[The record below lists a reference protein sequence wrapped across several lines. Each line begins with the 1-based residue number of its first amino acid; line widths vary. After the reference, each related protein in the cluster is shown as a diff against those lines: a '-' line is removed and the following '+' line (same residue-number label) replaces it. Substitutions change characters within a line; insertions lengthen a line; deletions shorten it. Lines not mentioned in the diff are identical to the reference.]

1 MATAGGS
8 RRAPVPGP
16 RLGLPLA
23 AHLPAS
29 LGGEAAKD
37 SLGGEK
43 TSGNN
48 DWFQS
53 SRVPSFAQML
63 KKNLPVQSSAQ
74 TVTLPTGYSSE
85 SCSLSNMAS
94 KVTQVT
100 GNFPE
105 PLLSKGLQSIS
116 NPVLPPKKIPK
127 EFIMKYKRGE
137 INPVSALHQ
146 FAQMQRVQL
155 DLKET
160 VTTGKSEV
168 VSNRPS
174 TSVFLQ
180 VNGYFVMHMV
190 AMLGICPGHEKDS
203 VTMVPKETM
212 CSDLAPETGGFDRK
226 ERFQVG
232 AVCAD
237 LSEHLFLPLL
247 TLKKVSYRVVL
258 VGNYRSISSQ
268 NQKEAS
274 NLFMLWT
281 ISNVMG
287 PYFAFCAVVDGVQYK
302 TGLGQN
308 KKESRSNAAKLA
320 LDELL
325 QLDEPEPRVIEPAGP
340 PPIPAEPVATHE
352 AAYVSKVQYEGRQV
366 QYAKIS
372 QLVKETFSQL
382 ISAHSQYLKC
392 SSSLAAFVIE
402 RAGHHEVVAIG
413 TGEYNYSQ
421 CIKPNGRVLHDTH
434 AVVTARR
441 SLLRYFYRQL
451 LLFYSKNPAMM
462 EKSIFCTEPASNLL
476 TLKQNINIYL
486 YMNQLPKG
494 SAQIKS
500 QLRLNPHS
508 ISAFEAN
515 EELSLHVA
523 VEGKIYLTVY
533 CSADGINRVNS
544 MSSSDKLTRW
554 EVLGVQ
560 GALLSHFIQPVYIS
574 SILVGDGNC
583 SDTRGL
589 EIAINQR
596 VDDALTSKLPMFYLV
611 NRPHISLVP
620 TAYPLQINLD
630 HKSLSLN
637 WAQGDNSL
645 EIVDGLSGKITESCQ
660 HKSLTMV
667 IACFIPSDFSSPFK
681 SGLSMASRLCKA
693 AMLSRFNLLAKE
705 AKTDDLLEAR
715 TYHAAKCMSGPYQ
728 EAKALLKSYLQQHGY
743 GSWIVKSPCIEQFS
757 M

>member
-1 MATAGGS
+1 M
-8 RRAPVPGP
+8 
-16 RLGLPLA
+16 
-23 AHLPAS
+23 
-29 LGGEAAKD
+29 
-37 SLGGEK
+37 
-43 TSGNN
+43 SGNN
-48 DWFQS
+48 DWCQS
-53 SRVPSFAQML
+53 SRVLSFAQML
-63 KKNLPVQSSAQ
+63 KKNLPVQPSAQ
-74 TVTLPTGYSSE
+74 TVAVPTGSSSE
-85 SCSLSNMAS
+85 NYNLSNMAS

-105 PLLSKGLQSIS
+105 PMLSKGLISIS

-146 FAQMQRVQL
+146 FAQMQRVHL

-160 VTTGKSEV
+160 VTTG
-168 VSNRPS
+168 N
-174 TSVFLQ
+174 
-180 VNGYFVMHMV
+180 
-190 AMLGICPGHEKDS
+190 
-203 VTMVPKETM
+203 
-212 CSDLAPETGGFDRK
+212 
-226 ERFQVG
+226 
-232 AVCAD
+232 
-237 LSEHLFLPLL
+237 
-247 TLKKVSYRVVL
+247 VL
-258 VGNYRSISSQ
+258 
-268 NQKEAS
+268 
-274 NLFMLWT
+274 
-281 ISNVMG
+281 G
-287 PYFAFCAVVDGVQYK
+287 PYFAFCAVVDGIQYK

-325 QLDEPEPRVIEPAGP
+325 QLDEPEPGILEASGP
-340 PPIPAEPVATHE
+340 PPIPAEPVVSPE
-352 AAYVSKVQYEGRQV
+352 PAYISKVHYEGRQI

-372 QLVKETFSQL
+372 QIVKETFNRL
-382 ISAHSQYLKC
+382 ISDHSEYLKC
-392 SSSLAAFVIE
+392 SNSLTAFIIE
-402 RAGHHEVVAIG
+402 RAGQHEVVAIG

-441 SLLRYFYRQL
+441 SLL
-451 LLFYSKNPAMM
+451 SKNPAMM

-486 YMNQLPKG
+486 YMSQLPKG

-508 ISAFEAN
+508 VSAYEAN

-533 CSADGINRVNS
+533 CPADVINRVSS

-560 GALLSHFIQPVYIS
+560 GALLSHFIQPVYIN
-574 SILVGDGNC
+574 SILIGDENC

-589 EIAINQR
+589 EIAIKQR

-620 TAYPLQINLD
+620 SAYALQTNLEY
-630 HKSLSLN
+630 KSLSLN
-637 WAQGDNSL
+637 WAQGDISL
-645 EIVDGLSGKITESCQ
+645 EIVDGLSGKITES
-660 HKSLTMV
+660 
-667 IACFIPSDFSSPFK
+667 SPFK
-681 SGLSMASRLCKA
+681 SGVSMASRLCKA

-705 AKTDDLLEAR
+705 AKKEDLLEAS
-715 TYHAAKCMSGPYQ
+715 TYHAAKCMSGFYQ
-728 EAKALLKSYLQQHGY
+728 EAKTLLKSYLQQHGY

>member
-1 MATAGGS
+1 
-8 RRAPVPGP
+8 
-16 RLGLPLA
+16 
-23 AHLPAS
+23 
-29 LGGEAAKD
+29 
-37 SLGGEK
+37 
-43 TSGNN
+43 
-48 DWFQS
+48 
-53 SRVPSFAQML
+53 ML
-63 KKNLPVQSSAQ
+63 KKNLPVQPA
-74 TVTLPTGYSSE
+74 TKMITTPTGCSSE
-85 SCSLSNMAS
+85 SYSLSKMAS

-105 PLLSKGLQSIS
+105 PLLSKNLSSIS

-160 VTTGKSEV
+160 VTTG
-168 VSNRPS
+168 
-174 TSVFLQ
+174 
-180 VNGYFVMHMV
+180 
-190 AMLGICPGHEKDS
+190 
-203 VTMVPKETM
+203 
-212 CSDLAPETGGFDRK
+212 
-226 ERFQVG
+226 
-232 AVCAD
+232 
-237 LSEHLFLPLL
+237 
-247 TLKKVSYRVVL
+247 
-258 VGNYRSISSQ
+258 
-268 NQKEAS
+268 
-274 NLFMLWT
+274 
-281 ISNVMG
+281 NVMG
-287 PYFAFCAVVDGVQYK
+287 PYFAFCAVVDGIQYK

-325 QLDEPEPRVIEPAGP
+325 QLDEPEPRILETSGP
-340 PPIPAEPVATHE
+340 PPFPAEPVVLPE
-352 AAYVSKVQYEGRQV
+352 PAYVSKVH
-366 QYAKIS
+366 YAG
-372 QLVKETFSQL
+372 Q
-382 ISAHSQYLKC
+382 
-392 SSSLAAFVIE
+392 
-402 RAGHHEVVAIG
+402 HEVVAIG

-421 CIKPNGRVLHDTH
+421 DIKPNGRVLHDTH

-441 SLLRYFYRQL
+441 SLL
-451 LLFYSKNPAMM
+451 SKNPAMM
-462 EKSIFCTEPASNLL
+462 EKSIFCTEPTSNLL
-476 TLKQNINIYL
+476 TLKQNINICL

-515 EELSLHVA
+515 EELCLHVA

-533 CSADGINRVNS
+533 CPKDGVNRISS

-589 EIAINQR
+589 EIAIKQR

-620 TAYPLQINLD
+620 SAYPLQMNLEY
-630 HKSLSLN
+630 KFLSLN
-637 WAQGDNSL
+637 WAQGDVSL
-645 EIVDGLSGKITESCQ
+645 EIVDGLSGKIT
-660 HKSLTMV
+660 K
-667 IACFIPSDFSSPFK
+667 SSPFK
-681 SGLSMASRLCKA
+681 SGMSMASRLCKA

-705 AKTDDLLEAR
+705 AKKELLEAG
-715 TYHAAKCMSGPYQ
+715 TYHAAKCMSASYQ
-728 EAKALLKSYLQQHGY
+728 EAKCKLKSYLQQHGY
-743 GSWIVKSPCIEQFS
+743 GSWIVKSPCIEQFN

>member
-1 MATAGGS
+1 M
-8 RRAPVPGP
+8 
-16 RLGLPLA
+16 
-23 AHLPAS
+23 
-29 LGGEAAKD
+29 
-37 SLGGEK
+37 
-43 TSGNN
+43 SGNN

-63 KKNLPVQSSAQ
+63 KKNLPVQPSAQ
-74 TVTLPTGYSSE
+74 TVATPTGYSSE
-85 SCSLSNMAS
+85 SYSLSNMAS

-105 PLLSKGLQSIS
+105 PLLSKGLSSTS

-146 FAQMQRVQL
+146 FAQMQRVHL

-160 VTTGKSEV
+160 VTTG
-168 VSNRPS
+168 N
-174 TSVFLQ
+174 
-180 VNGYFVMHMV
+180 
-190 AMLGICPGHEKDS
+190 I
-203 VTMVPKETM
+203 
-212 CSDLAPETGGFDRK
+212 
-226 ERFQVG
+226 
-232 AVCAD
+232 
-237 LSEHLFLPLL
+237 
-247 TLKKVSYRVVL
+247 
-258 VGNYRSISSQ
+258 
-268 NQKEAS
+268 
-274 NLFMLWT
+274 
-281 ISNVMG
+281 MG
-287 PYFAFCAVVDGVQYK
+287 PYFAFCAVVDGIQYK

-325 QLDEPEPRVIEPAGP
+325 QLDETEPRILETSGP
-340 PPIPAEPVATHE
+340 PPIPAEPVVSPE
-352 AAYVSKVQYEGRQV
+352 PVYVSKIHYEGRHIQRG
-366 QYAKIS
+366 KIS
-372 QLVKETFSQL
+372 QIVKETFNQL
-382 ISAHSQYLKC
+382 ISNHSEYLKC
-392 SSSLAAFVIE
+392 SNSLAAFIIE
-402 RAGHHEVVAIG
+402 RAGQHEVVAVG

-462 EKSIFCTEPASNLL
+462 EKSVFCTEAASNLL
-476 TLKQNINIYL
+476 TLKQNVNIYL

-523 VEGKIYLTVY
+523 VEGKIYLTIY
-533 CSADGINRVNS
+533 CPADVVNRVSS

-574 SILVGDGNC
+574 SILVGNGNC

-589 EIAINQR
+589 EIAIKQR

-611 NRPHISLVP
+611 NRPHVSLVP
-620 TAYPLQINLD
+620 SAYPLQTNLEY
-630 HKSLSLN
+630 KSLSLN
-637 WAQGDNSL
+637 WAQGDISL
-645 EIVDGLSGKITESCQ
+645 EIVDGLSGKITES
-660 HKSLTMV
+660 
-667 IACFIPSDFSSPFK
+667 SPFK
-681 SGLSMASRLCKA
+681 SGVSMASRLCKA

-705 AKTDDLLEAR
+705 AKKEDLLEAS
-715 TYHAAKCMSGPYQ
+715 TYHAAKCMSGSYQ
-728 EAKALLKSYLQQHGY
+728 EAKTLLKSYLQQHGY
-743 GSWIVKSPCIEQFS
+743 GSWIVKSPCIEQFTS
-757 M
+757 RSWMQNRARLEDLLPPPPPFSDSSYSEQRKD

>member
-1 MATAGGS
+1 MAAAGGS
-8 RRAPVPGP
+8 RRAPAPGL

-23 AHLPAS
+23 TPLSAVVS
-29 LGGEAAKD
+29 SREDDDEDNLGD
-37 SLGGEK
+37 EK
-43 TSGNN
+43 MSGDG
-48 DWFQS
+48 DWFQRP
-53 SRVPSFAQML
+53 RVPSFAQML
-63 KKNLPVQSSAQ
+63 KKNLPVQPAA
-74 TVTLPTGYSSE
+74 PTAPPPAGCPSE
-85 SCSLSNMAS
+85 SSSLSSMAS

-105 PLLSKGLQSIS
+105 PLLSKGLSS
-116 NPVLPPKKIPK
+116 VSSPVLPPKKIPK
-127 EFIMKYKRGE
+127 EFIVKYKRGE

-160 VTTGKSEV
+160 VTTG
-168 VSNRPS
+168 
-174 TSVFLQ
+174 
-180 VNGYFVMHMV
+180 
-190 AMLGICPGHEKDS
+190 
-203 VTMVPKETM
+203 
-212 CSDLAPETGGFDRK
+212 
-226 ERFQVG
+226 
-232 AVCAD
+232 
-237 LSEHLFLPLL
+237 
-247 TLKKVSYRVVL
+247 
-258 VGNYRSISSQ
+258 
-268 NQKEAS
+268 
-274 NLFMLWT
+274 
-281 ISNVMG
+281 NVMG
-287 PYFAFCAVVDGVQYK
+287 PYFAFCAVVDGIQYK

-325 QLDEPEPRVIEPAGP
+325 QLDEPEPRVVEPSGP
-340 PPIPAEPVATHE
+340 PPIPVEPVVAPE
-352 AAYVSKVQYEGRQV
+352 PAYVSKVHYEGRHV

-372 QLVKETFSQL
+372 QIVKETFNQL
-382 ISAHSQYLKC
+382 ISSQSQYLKC
-392 SSSLAAFVIE
+392 CSSLAAFVIE

-421 CIKPNGRVLHDTH
+421 SLKPNGRVLHDTH
-434 AVVTARR
+434 AIVTARR

-462 EKSIFCTEPASNLL
+462 EKSIFCTEPASSLL

-523 VEGKIYLTVY
+523 VEGKIFLTVY
-533 CSADGINRVNS
+533 CSADVVNRVNS

-620 TAYPLQINLD
+620 SAYPLQMNLD
-630 HKSLSLN
+630 YKSLSMN
-637 WAQGDNSL
+637 WAQGDISL
-645 EIVDGLSGKITESCQ
+645 EIVDGLSGKITES
-660 HKSLTMV
+660 
-667 IACFIPSDFSSPFK
+667 SPFK
-681 SGLSMASRLCKA
+681 SGVSMASRLCKA

-705 AKTDDLLEAR
+705 AKKDGLLEAS
-715 TYHAAKCMSGPYQ
+715 TYHEAKCMSASYQ
-728 EAKALLKSYLQQHGY
+728 EAKILLKSYLQQHGY
-743 GSWIVKSPCIEQFS
+743 GSWIVKSSCIEKFS

>member
-1 MATAGGS
+1 M
-8 RRAPVPGP
+8 
-16 RLGLPLA
+16 
-23 AHLPAS
+23 
-29 LGGEAAKD
+29 
-37 SLGGEK
+37 
-43 TSGNN
+43 SGNN

-63 KKNLPVQSSAQ
+63 KKNLPVQPSAQ
-74 TVTLPTGYSSE
+74 TVTTPTGYSSE
-85 SCSLSNMAS
+85 SHSLSNMAS

-100 GNFPE
+100 GNYPE
-105 PLLSKGLQSIS
+105 PLLSKGLSSIS

-146 FAQMQRVQL
+146 FAQMQRVHL

-160 VTTGKSEV
+160 VTTG
-168 VSNRPS
+168 
-174 TSVFLQ
+174 
-180 VNGYFVMHMV
+180 
-190 AMLGICPGHEKDS
+190 
-203 VTMVPKETM
+203 
-212 CSDLAPETGGFDRK
+212 
-226 ERFQVG
+226 
-232 AVCAD
+232 
-237 LSEHLFLPLL
+237 
-247 TLKKVSYRVVL
+247 
-258 VGNYRSISSQ
+258 
-268 NQKEAS
+268 
-274 NLFMLWT
+274 
-281 ISNVMG
+281 NVMG
-287 PYFAFCAVVDGVQYK
+287 PYFAFCAVVDGIQYK

-325 QLDEPEPRVIEPAGP
+325 QLDEPEPRILETSGP
-340 PPIPAEPVATHE
+340 PPIPAEPVVSPE
-352 AAYVSKVQYEGRQV
+352 PAYVSKVHYEGRHI

-372 QLVKETFSQL
+372 QIVKETFNKL
-382 ISAHSQYLKC
+382 ISNHSEYLKC
-392 SSSLAAFVIE
+392 SNSLAAFIIE
-402 RAGHHEVVAIG
+402 RAGQHEVVAIG

-533 CSADGINRVNS
+533 CPADVNRVSS

-589 EIAINQR
+589 EIAVKQR

-611 NRPHISLVP
+611 NRPHVSLVP
-620 TAYPLQINLD
+620 SAYPLQTNLEY
-630 HKSLSLN
+630 KSLSLN
-637 WAQGDNSL
+637 WAQGDISL
-645 EIVDGLSGKITESCQ
+645 EIVDGLSGKITES
-660 HKSLTMV
+660 
-667 IACFIPSDFSSPFK
+667 SPFK
-681 SGLSMASRLCKA
+681 SGVSMASRLCKA

-705 AKTDDLLEAR
+705 AKKEDLLEAS
-715 TYHAAKCMSGPYQ
+715 TYHAAKCMSGSYQ
-728 EAKALLKSYLQQHGY
+728 EAKTLLKSYLQQHGY
-743 GSWIVKSPCIEQFS
+743 GSWIVKSPCIEQFIS
-757 M
+757 VADELNITGSQTLFLLAWIFMISNESQRIQEHKLRLLPTSHQSQTLHHALGFVLCRMRCLQQKKDSFKTACKYLIVYP

>member
-1 MATAGGS
+1 
-8 RRAPVPGP
+8 
-16 RLGLPLA
+16 
-23 AHLPAS
+23 
-29 LGGEAAKD
+29 
-37 SLGGEK
+37 
-43 TSGNN
+43 
-48 DWFQS
+48 
-53 SRVPSFAQML
+53 ML

-105 PLLSKGLQSIS
+105 PLLSKGLSSIS

-160 VTTGKSEV
+160 VTTG
-168 VSNRPS
+168 
-174 TSVFLQ
+174 
-180 VNGYFVMHMV
+180 
-190 AMLGICPGHEKDS
+190 
-203 VTMVPKETM
+203 
-212 CSDLAPETGGFDRK
+212 
-226 ERFQVG
+226 
-232 AVCAD
+232 
-237 LSEHLFLPLL
+237 
-247 TLKKVSYRVVL
+247 
-258 VGNYRSISSQ
+258 
-268 NQKEAS
+268 
-274 NLFMLWT
+274 
-281 ISNVMG
+281 NVMG
-287 PYFAFCAVVDGVQYK
+287 PYFAFCAVVDGIQYK

-325 QLDEPEPRVIEPAGP
+325 QLDEPELRVLEPAGP
-340 PPIPAEPVATHE
+340 PPIPAEPVVTPE
-352 AAYVSKVQYEGRQV
+352 AAYVSKVQYEGRQI

-372 QLVKETFSQL
+372 QLVKETFGQL
-382 ISAHSQYLKC
+382 ISSNSQYLKC
-392 SSSLAAFVIE
+392 SSSLAAFIIE
-402 RAGHHEVVAIG
+402 QAGHHEVVAIG

-441 SLLRYFYRQL
+441 SLL
-451 LLFYSKNPAMM
+451 SKNPAMM
-462 EKSIFCTEPASNLL
+462 EKSIFCTELASNLL
-476 TLKQNINIYL
+476 TLKQNINLYL

-508 ISAFEAN
+508 TSAFEAN

-533 CSADGINRVNS
+533 CSADGVNRVNS

-574 SILVGDGNC
+574 NILVGDGNC
-583 SDTRGL
+583 NDTRGL

-645 EIVDGLSGKITESCQ
+645 EIVDGLSGKITES
-660 HKSLTMV
+660 
-667 IACFIPSDFSSPFK
+667 SPFK

-693 AMLSRFNLLAKE
+693 AMLSRFNLLVKE
-705 AKTDDLLEAR
+705 AKIDDLLEAR

-728 EAKALLKSYLQQHGY
+728 EAKVLLKAYLQQHGY
-743 GSWIVKSPCIEQFS
+743 GSWIVKSPCIEKFS

>member
-1 MATAGGS
+1 MQGRE
-8 RRAPVPGP
+8 RRRG
-16 RLGLPLA
+16 
-23 AHLPAS
+23 
-29 LGGEAAKD
+29 D
-37 SLGGEK
+37 GEK
-43 TSGNN
+43 MPANN

-63 KKNLPVQSSAQ
+63 KKNLPVQPSAQ
-74 TVTLPTGYSSE
+74 TVTAPSAHSSE
-85 SCSLSNMAS
+85 SYTMSNMAS

-105 PLLSKGLQSIS
+105 PLFFKGLSFIS

-160 VTTGKSEV
+160 VTTG
-168 VSNRPS
+168 
-174 TSVFLQ
+174 
-180 VNGYFVMHMV
+180 
-190 AMLGICPGHEKDS
+190 
-203 VTMVPKETM
+203 
-212 CSDLAPETGGFDRK
+212 
-226 ERFQVG
+226 
-232 AVCAD
+232 
-237 LSEHLFLPLL
+237 
-247 TLKKVSYRVVL
+247 
-258 VGNYRSISSQ
+258 
-268 NQKEAS
+268 
-274 NLFMLWT
+274 
-281 ISNVMG
+281 NVMG

-325 QLDEPEPRVIEPAGP
+325 QLDEPEPRNLETSGP
-340 PPIPAEPVATHE
+340 PPIPAEPIASSE
-352 AAYVSKVQYEGRQV
+352 PAYVSKVHYEGRHT

-372 QLVKETFSQL
+372 QIVKETFNQL
-382 ISAHSQYLKC
+382 IYNHSEYLKC
-392 SSSLAAFVIE
+392 SNSLAAFIIE
-402 RAGHHEVVAIG
+402 RAGRYEVVAIG

-421 CIKPNGRVLHDTH
+421 GIKPDGRVLHDAH

-462 EKSIFCTEPASNLL
+462 DKSIFCTEPASNLL
-476 TLKQNINIYL
+476 TLKQNVHIYF

-533 CSADGINRVNS
+533 CPEDVVNRVSS
-544 MSSSDKLTRW
+544 MSSSDKLTKW

-574 SILVGDGNC
+574 SILVGDANC

-589 EIAINQR
+589 EIAIKQR
-596 VDDALTSKLPMFYLV
+596 VDDALTSKLPIFYLV
-611 NRPHISLVP
+611 NRPQIVLVP
-620 TAYPLQINLD
+620 SAYLLQTNVEYR
-630 HKSLSLN
+630 SLSLN

-645 EIVDGLSGKITESCQ
+645 EIVDGLSGKITES
-660 HKSLTMV
+660 
-667 IACFIPSDFSSPFK
+667 SPFK
-681 SGLSMASRLCKA
+681 SGVSMASRLCKA
-693 AMLSRFNLLAKE
+693 AMLSRFNLLASE
-705 AKTDDLLEAR
+705 AKKDDVLEAS
-715 TYHAAKCMSGPYQ
+715 TYHAAKCMSGSYQ
-728 EAKALLKSYLQQHGY
+728 EAKTLLKSYLKQHGY

>member
-1 MATAGGS
+1 MSA
-8 RRAPVPGP
+8 
-16 RLGLPLA
+16 
-23 AHLPAS
+23 
-29 LGGEAAKD
+29 
-37 SLGGEK
+37 
-43 TSGNN
+43 NN

-63 KKNLPVQSSAQ
+63 KKNLPVQPSAQ
-74 TVTLPTGYSSE
+74 TVAAPTAHSSE
-85 SCSLSNMAS
+85 SYSLSHMAS

-105 PLLSKGLQSIS
+105 PLLSKGLSSIS
-116 NPVLPPKKIPK
+116 NPILPPKKIPK

-160 VTTGKSEV
+160 VTTG
-168 VSNRPS
+168 
-174 TSVFLQ
+174 
-180 VNGYFVMHMV
+180 
-190 AMLGICPGHEKDS
+190 
-203 VTMVPKETM
+203 
-212 CSDLAPETGGFDRK
+212 
-226 ERFQVG
+226 
-232 AVCAD
+232 
-237 LSEHLFLPLL
+237 
-247 TLKKVSYRVVL
+247 
-258 VGNYRSISSQ
+258 
-268 NQKEAS
+268 
-274 NLFMLWT
+274 
-281 ISNVMG
+281 
-287 PYFAFCAVVDGVQYK
+287 
-302 TGLGQN
+302 
-308 KKESRSNAAKLA
+308 
-320 LDELL
+320 
-325 QLDEPEPRVIEPAGP
+325 P
-340 PPIPAEPVATHE
+340 PPIPADPIASPEP
-352 AAYVSKVQYEGRQV
+352 AYVSKVHYEGRHM

-372 QLVKETFSQL
+372 QIVKETFNQL
-382 ISAHSQYLKC
+382 ISRHLEYLKC
-392 SSSLAAFVIE
+392 SNSLSAFIIE
-402 RAGHHEVVAIG
+402 RAGRHEVVAIG

-533 CSADGINRVNS
+533 CPADVVNRVSS
-544 MSSSDKLTRW
+544 MSSSDKLTKW

-574 SILVGDGNC
+574 NILVGDGNC

-589 EIAINQR
+589 EIAIKQR

-611 NRPHISLVP
+611 NRPQISLVP
-620 TAYPLQINLD
+620 SAYLLQTDLEYR
-630 HKSLSLN
+630 SLSLN
-637 WAQGDNSL
+637 WAQGDISL
-645 EIVDGLSGKITESCQ
+645 EIVDGISGKITES
-660 HKSLTMV
+660 
-667 IACFIPSDFSSPFK
+667 SPFK
-681 SGLSMASRLCKA
+681 SGVSMASRLCKA
-693 AMLSRFNLLAKE
+693 AMLSRFNLLASE
-705 AKTDDLLEAR
+705 AKKDDVLEAS
-715 TYHAAKCMSGPYQ
+715 TYHAAKCMSGSYQ
-728 EAKALLKSYLQQHGY
+728 EAKTLLKSYLQQHGY
-743 GSWIVKSPCIEQFS
+743 GSWIVKSPCIGQFS

>member
-1 MATAGGS
+1 MAS
-8 RRAPVPGP
+8 
-16 RLGLPLA
+16 
-23 AHLPAS
+23 
-29 LGGEAAKD
+29 
-37 SLGGEK
+37 
-43 TSGNN
+43 NN
-48 DWFQS
+48 HWFQS
-53 SRVPSFAQML
+53 SQVPSFAQML
-63 KKNLPVQSSAQ
+63 KKNLPVQPA
-74 TVTLPTGYSSE
+74 TKMITTPTGCSSE
-85 SCSLSNMAS
+85 SYSLSKMAS

-105 PLLSKGLQSIS
+105 PLLSKNLSSIS

-160 VTTGKSEV
+160 VTTG
-168 VSNRPS
+168 
-174 TSVFLQ
+174 
-180 VNGYFVMHMV
+180 
-190 AMLGICPGHEKDS
+190 
-203 VTMVPKETM
+203 
-212 CSDLAPETGGFDRK
+212 
-226 ERFQVG
+226 
-232 AVCAD
+232 
-237 LSEHLFLPLL
+237 
-247 TLKKVSYRVVL
+247 
-258 VGNYRSISSQ
+258 
-268 NQKEAS
+268 
-274 NLFMLWT
+274 
-281 ISNVMG
+281 NVMG
-287 PYFAFCAVVDGVQYK
+287 PYFAFCAVVDGIQYK

-325 QLDEPEPRVIEPAGP
+325 QLDEPEPRILETSGP
-340 PPIPAEPVATHE
+340 PPFPAEPVVLPE
-352 AAYVSKVQYEGRQV
+352 PAYVSKVH
-366 QYAKIS
+366 YAG
-372 QLVKETFSQL
+372 Q
-382 ISAHSQYLKC
+382 
-392 SSSLAAFVIE
+392 
-402 RAGHHEVVAIG
+402 HEVVAIG

-421 CIKPNGRVLHDTH
+421 DIKPNGRVLHDTH

-441 SLLRYFYRQL
+441 SLL
-451 LLFYSKNPAMM
+451 SKNPAMM
-462 EKSIFCTEPASNLL
+462 EKSIFCTEPTSNLL
-476 TLKQNINIYL
+476 TLKQNINICL

-515 EELSLHVA
+515 EELCLHVA

-533 CSADGINRVNS
+533 CPKDGVNRISS

-589 EIAINQR
+589 EIAIKQR

-620 TAYPLQINLD
+620 SAYPLQMNLEY
-630 HKSLSLN
+630 KFLSLN
-637 WAQGDNSL
+637 WAQGDVSL
-645 EIVDGLSGKITESCQ
+645 EIVDGLSGKIT
-660 HKSLTMV
+660 K
-667 IACFIPSDFSSPFK
+667 SSPFK
-681 SGLSMASRLCKA
+681 SGMSMASRLCKA

-705 AKTDDLLEAR
+705 AKKELLEAG
-715 TYHAAKCMSGPYQ
+715 TYHAAKCMSASYQ
-728 EAKALLKSYLQQHGY
+728 EAKCKLKSYLQQHGY
-743 GSWIVKSPCIEQFS
+743 GSWIVKSPCIEQFN

>member
-1 MATAGGS
+1 MSA
-8 RRAPVPGP
+8 
-16 RLGLPLA
+16 
-23 AHLPAS
+23 
-29 LGGEAAKD
+29 
-37 SLGGEK
+37 
-43 TSGNN
+43 NN
-48 DWFQS
+48 DWFQT

-63 KKNLPVQSSAQ
+63 KKNLPVQPSAQ
-74 TVTLPTGYSSE
+74 TVAAPTAHSSE
-85 SCSLSNMAS
+85 SYSLSNMAS

-105 PLLSKGLQSIS
+105 PLLSKGLSSIS
-116 NPVLPPKKIPK
+116 NPILPPKKIPK

-160 VTTGKSEV
+160 VTTG
-168 VSNRPS
+168 
-174 TSVFLQ
+174 
-180 VNGYFVMHMV
+180 
-190 AMLGICPGHEKDS
+190 
-203 VTMVPKETM
+203 
-212 CSDLAPETGGFDRK
+212 
-226 ERFQVG
+226 
-232 AVCAD
+232 
-237 LSEHLFLPLL
+237 
-247 TLKKVSYRVVL
+247 
-258 VGNYRSISSQ
+258 
-268 NQKEAS
+268 
-274 NLFMLWT
+274 
-281 ISNVMG
+281 NVMG
-287 PYFAFCAVVDGVQYK
+287 PYFAFCAVVDGIQYK

-325 QLDEPEPRVIEPAGP
+325 QLDEPEPRNLETSGP
-340 PPIPAEPVATHE
+340 PPIPADPIASPEPV
-352 AAYVSKVQYEGRQV
+352 YVSKVHYEGRHM

-372 QLVKETFSQL
+372 QIVKETFNQL
-382 ISAHSQYLKC
+382 ISRHLEYLKC
-392 SSSLAAFVIE
+392 SNSLAAFIIE
-402 RAGHHEVVAIG
+402 RAGRHEVVAIG

-441 SLLRYFYRQL
+441 SLL
-451 LLFYSKNPAMM
+451 SKNPAMM

-533 CSADGINRVNS
+533 CPADVVNRVSS
-544 MSSSDKLTRW
+544 MSSSDKLTKW

-574 SILVGDGNC
+574 NILVGDGNC

-589 EIAINQR
+589 EIAIKQR

-611 NRPHISLVP
+611 NRPQISLVP
-620 TAYPLQINLD
+620 SAYLLQTDLEYR
-630 HKSLSLN
+630 SLSLN
-637 WAQGDNSL
+637 WAQGDISL
-645 EIVDGLSGKITESCQ
+645 EIVDGLSGKITES
-660 HKSLTMV
+660 
-667 IACFIPSDFSSPFK
+667 SPFK
-681 SGLSMASRLCKA
+681 SGVSMASRLCKA
-693 AMLSRFNLLAKE
+693 AMLSRFNLLASE
-705 AKTDDLLEAR
+705 AKKDDVLEAS
-715 TYHAAKCMSGPYQ
+715 TYHAAKCMSGSYQ
-728 EAKALLKSYLQQHGY
+728 EAKTLLKSYLQQHGY

>member
-1 MATAGGS
+1 M
-8 RRAPVPGP
+8 
-16 RLGLPLA
+16 
-23 AHLPAS
+23 
-29 LGGEAAKD
+29 
-37 SLGGEK
+37 
-43 TSGNN
+43 SGNN

-63 KKNLPVQSSAQ
+63 KKNLPVQPSAQ
-74 TVTLPTGYSSE
+74 TVTTPTGYSSE
-85 SCSLSNMAS
+85 SHSLSNMAS

-100 GNFPE
+100 GNYPE
-105 PLLSKGLQSIS
+105 PLLSKGLSSIS

-146 FAQMQRVQL
+146 FAQMQRVHL

-160 VTTGKSEV
+160 VTTG
-168 VSNRPS
+168 
-174 TSVFLQ
+174 
-180 VNGYFVMHMV
+180 
-190 AMLGICPGHEKDS
+190 
-203 VTMVPKETM
+203 
-212 CSDLAPETGGFDRK
+212 
-226 ERFQVG
+226 
-232 AVCAD
+232 
-237 LSEHLFLPLL
+237 
-247 TLKKVSYRVVL
+247 
-258 VGNYRSISSQ
+258 
-268 NQKEAS
+268 
-274 NLFMLWT
+274 
-281 ISNVMG
+281 NVMG
-287 PYFAFCAVVDGVQYK
+287 PYFAFCAVVDGIQYK

-325 QLDEPEPRVIEPAGP
+325 QLDEPEPRILETSGP
-340 PPIPAEPVATHE
+340 PPIPAEPVVSPE
-352 AAYVSKVQYEGRQV
+352 PAYVSKVHYEGRHI

-372 QLVKETFSQL
+372 QIVKETFNKL
-382 ISAHSQYLKC
+382 ISNHSEYLKC
-392 SSSLAAFVIE
+392 SNSLAAFIIE
-402 RAGHHEVVAIG
+402 RAGQHEVVAIG

-533 CSADGINRVNS
+533 CPADVNRVSS

-589 EIAINQR
+589 EIAVKQR

-611 NRPHISLVP
+611 NRPHVSLVP
-620 TAYPLQINLD
+620 SAYPLQTNLEY
-630 HKSLSLN
+630 KSLSLN
-637 WAQGDNSL
+637 WAQGDISL
-645 EIVDGLSGKITESCQ
+645 EIVDGLSGKITES
-660 HKSLTMV
+660 
-667 IACFIPSDFSSPFK
+667 SPFK
-681 SGLSMASRLCKA
+681 SGVSMASRLCKA

-705 AKTDDLLEAR
+705 AKKEDLLEAS
-715 TYHAAKCMSGPYQ
+715 TYHAAKCMSGSYQ
-728 EAKALLKSYLQQHGY
+728 EAKTLLKSYLQQHGY
-743 GSWIVKSPCIEQFS
+743 GSWIVKSPCIEQFKTIVVVCYMMVEVNIYQS
-757 M
+757 WKSQRIQEHKLRLLPTSHQSQTLHHALGFVLCRMRCLQQKKDSFKTASFRSWMQNRTRLEDLLPTPPPFSDSSYSEQRRD

>member
-29 LGGEAAKD
+29 LGGEGAKD

-63 KKNLPVQSSAQ
+63 KKNLPVQSPAQ

-94 KVTQVT
+94 KVIQVT

-105 PLLSKGLQSIS
+105 PLLSKGLSSIS

-160 VTTGKSEV
+160 VTTG
-168 VSNRPS
+168 
-174 TSVFLQ
+174 
-180 VNGYFVMHMV
+180 
-190 AMLGICPGHEKDS
+190 
-203 VTMVPKETM
+203 
-212 CSDLAPETGGFDRK
+212 
-226 ERFQVG
+226 
-232 AVCAD
+232 
-237 LSEHLFLPLL
+237 
-247 TLKKVSYRVVL
+247 
-258 VGNYRSISSQ
+258 
-268 NQKEAS
+268 
-274 NLFMLWT
+274 
-281 ISNVMG
+281 NVMG
-287 PYFAFCAVVDGVQYK
+287 PYFAFCAVVDGIQYK

-325 QLDEPEPRVIEPAGP
+325 QLDEPEPRVLEPAGP
-340 PPIPAEPVATHE
+340 PPIPAEPVVTPE

-372 QLVKETFSQL
+372 QLVKETFGQL
-382 ISAHSQYLKC
+382 ISNHSQYLKC
-392 SSSLAAFVIE
+392 SSSLAAFIIE

-476 TLKQNINIYL
+476 TLKQNINLYL

-533 CSADGINRVNS
+533 CSADGVNRVNS

-583 SDTRGL
+583 NDTRGL

-645 EIVDGLSGKITESCQ
+645 EIVDGLSGKITES
-660 HKSLTMV
+660 
-667 IACFIPSDFSSPFK
+667 SPFK

-705 AKTDDLLEAR
+705 AKADDLLEAR

-728 EAKALLKSYLQQHGY
+728 EAKALLKAYLQQHGY

>member
-1 MATAGGS
+1 MS
-8 RRAPVPGP
+8 
-16 RLGLPLA
+16 
-23 AHLPAS
+23 
-29 LGGEAAKD
+29 AK
-37 SLGGEK
+37 S
-43 TSGNN
+43 

-53 SRVPSFAQML
+53 SRAPSFAQML
-63 KKNLPVQSSAQ
+63 KKNLPVQPSTQKVTTSA
-74 TVTLPTGYSSE
+74 GHAAE
-85 SCSLSNMAS
+85 SYSLSNMAS
-94 KVTQVT
+94 KVTPVT

-105 PLLSKGLQSIS
+105 PLLSKGLSSSS
-116 NPVLPPKKIPK
+116 NPVLPPKKIPR

-160 VTTGKSEV
+160 VTTG
-168 VSNRPS
+168 
-174 TSVFLQ
+174 
-180 VNGYFVMHMV
+180 
-190 AMLGICPGHEKDS
+190 
-203 VTMVPKETM
+203 
-212 CSDLAPETGGFDRK
+212 
-226 ERFQVG
+226 
-232 AVCAD
+232 
-237 LSEHLFLPLL
+237 
-247 TLKKVSYRVVL
+247 
-258 VGNYRSISSQ
+258 
-268 NQKEAS
+268 
-274 NLFMLWT
+274 
-281 ISNVMG
+281 NVMG
-287 PYFAFCAVVDGVQYK
+287 PYFAFCAVVDGIQYK

-325 QLDEPEPRVIEPAGP
+325 QLDEPEPEPRVLEASGP
-340 PPIPAEPVATHE
+340 PPIPAEPVATPE
-352 AAYVSKVQYEGRQV
+352 PSYVSKVHYEGRYV
-366 QYAKIS
+366 QNAKFSKI
-372 QLVKETFSQL
+372 VEETFNQL
-382 ISAHSQYLKC
+382 ISNSEYLKC
-392 SSSLAAFVIE
+392 SSSLAAFIIE

-434 AVVTARR
+434 GVVTARR

-533 CSADGINRVNS
+533 CPADVVNRVSS

-574 SILVGDGNC
+574 GILVGDGNC

-589 EIAINQR
+589 EIAIKQR

-620 TAYPLQINLD
+620 SAYPLQMNLD
-630 HKSLSLN
+630 YKFLSLN
-637 WAQGDNSL
+637 WAQGDISL
-645 EIVDGLSGKITESCQ
+645 EIVDGLSGKITES
-660 HKSLTMV
+660 
-667 IACFIPSDFSSPFK
+667 SPFK
-681 SGLSMASRLCKA
+681 SGVSMASRLCKA

-705 AKTDDLLEAR
+705 AKKEDLLEAS
-715 TYHAAKCMSGPYQ
+715 TYHAAKCMSASYQ
-728 EAKALLKSYLQQHGY
+728 EAKTLLKAYLQQHGY

>member
-1 MATAGGS
+1 M
-8 RRAPVPGP
+8 
-16 RLGLPLA
+16 
-23 AHLPAS
+23 
-29 LGGEAAKD
+29 
-37 SLGGEK
+37 
-43 TSGNN
+43 SGNN

-63 KKNLPVQSSAQ
+63 KKNLPVQPSAQ
-74 TVTLPTGYSSE
+74 TVTTPTGYSSE
-85 SCSLSNMAS
+85 SHSLSNMAS

-100 GNFPE
+100 GNYPE
-105 PLLSKGLQSIS
+105 PLLSKGLSSIS

-146 FAQMQRVQL
+146 FAQMQRVHL

-160 VTTGKSEV
+160 VTTG
-168 VSNRPS
+168 
-174 TSVFLQ
+174 
-180 VNGYFVMHMV
+180 
-190 AMLGICPGHEKDS
+190 
-203 VTMVPKETM
+203 
-212 CSDLAPETGGFDRK
+212 
-226 ERFQVG
+226 
-232 AVCAD
+232 
-237 LSEHLFLPLL
+237 
-247 TLKKVSYRVVL
+247 
-258 VGNYRSISSQ
+258 
-268 NQKEAS
+268 
-274 NLFMLWT
+274 
-281 ISNVMG
+281 NVMG
-287 PYFAFCAVVDGVQYK
+287 PYFAFCAVVDGIQYK

-325 QLDEPEPRVIEPAGP
+325 QLDEPEPRILETSGP
-340 PPIPAEPVATHE
+340 PPIPAEPVVSPE
-352 AAYVSKVQYEGRQV
+352 PAYVSKVHYEGRHI

-372 QLVKETFSQL
+372 QIVKETFNKL
-382 ISAHSQYLKC
+382 ISNHSEYLKC
-392 SSSLAAFVIE
+392 SNSLAAFIIE
-402 RAGHHEVVAIG
+402 RAGQHEVVAIG

-533 CSADGINRVNS
+533 CPADVNRVSS

-589 EIAINQR
+589 EIAVKQR

-611 NRPHISLVP
+611 NRPHVSLVP
-620 TAYPLQINLD
+620 SAYPLQTNLEY
-630 HKSLSLN
+630 KSLSLN
-637 WAQGDNSL
+637 WAQGDISL
-645 EIVDGLSGKITESCQ
+645 EIVDGLSGKITES
-660 HKSLTMV
+660 
-667 IACFIPSDFSSPFK
+667 SPFK
-681 SGLSMASRLCKA
+681 SGVSMASRLCKA

-705 AKTDDLLEAR
+705 AKKEDLLEAS
-715 TYHAAKCMSGPYQ
+715 TYHAAKCMSGSYQ
-728 EAKALLKSYLQQHGY
+728 EAKTLLKSYLQQHGY
-743 GSWIVKSPCIEQFS
+743 GSWIVKSPCIEQFKTIVVVCYMMVEVNIYQS
-757 M
+757 WKSQRIQEHKLRLLPTSHQSQHLGAGCRIGQDWRIYFPHLHHSQIHPTLNREETEALLMTPWNPRPTRNQGSK

>member
-1 MATAGGS
+1 M
-8 RRAPVPGP
+8 
-16 RLGLPLA
+16 
-23 AHLPAS
+23 
-29 LGGEAAKD
+29 
-37 SLGGEK
+37 
-43 TSGNN
+43 SGNN

-63 KKNLPVQSSAQ
+63 KKNLPVQPSAQ
-74 TVTLPTGYSSE
+74 TVTTPTGYSSE
-85 SCSLSNMAS
+85 SHSLSNMAS

-100 GNFPE
+100 GN
-105 PLLSKGLQSIS
+105 
-116 NPVLPPKKIPK
+116 
-127 EFIMKYKRGE
+127 
-137 INPVSALHQ
+137 
-146 FAQMQRVQL
+146 
-155 DLKET
+155 
-160 VTTGKSEV
+160 
-168 VSNRPS
+168 
-174 TSVFLQ
+174 
-180 VNGYFVMHMV
+180 
-190 AMLGICPGHEKDS
+190 
-203 VTMVPKETM
+203 
-212 CSDLAPETGGFDRK
+212 
-226 ERFQVG
+226 
-232 AVCAD
+232 
-237 LSEHLFLPLL
+237 
-247 TLKKVSYRVVL
+247 
-258 VGNYRSISSQ
+258 
-268 NQKEAS
+268 
-274 NLFMLWT
+274 
-281 ISNVMG
+281 VMG
-287 PYFAFCAVVDGVQYK
+287 PYFAFCAVVDGIQYK

-325 QLDEPEPRVIEPAGP
+325 QLDEPEPRILETSGKTFIKDELWIFDGLELAELYRKKVILRLLFIKNSP
-340 PPIPAEPVATHE
+340 PPIPAEPVVSPE
-352 AAYVSKVQYEGRQV
+352 PAYVSKVHYEGRHI

-372 QLVKETFSQL
+372 QIVKETFNKL
-382 ISAHSQYLKC
+382 ISNHSEYLKC
-392 SSSLAAFVIE
+392 SNSLAAFIIE
-402 RAGHHEVVAIG
+402 RAGQHEVVAIG

-533 CSADGINRVNS
+533 CPADVVNRVSS

-589 EIAINQR
+589 EIAVKQR

-611 NRPHISLVP
+611 NRPHVSLVP
-620 TAYPLQINLD
+620 SAYPLQTNLEY
-630 HKSLSLN
+630 KSLSLN
-637 WAQGDNSL
+637 WAQGDISL
-645 EIVDGLSGKITESCQ
+645 EIVDGLSGKITES
-660 HKSLTMV
+660 
-667 IACFIPSDFSSPFK
+667 SPFK
-681 SGLSMASRLCKA
+681 SGVSMASRLCKA

-705 AKTDDLLEAR
+705 AKKEDLLEAS
-715 TYHAAKCMSGPYQ
+715 TYHAAKKTIVVVCYMMVEVKIYQ
-728 EAKALLKSYLQQHGY
+728 SWKSQHLGAGCRIGQDWRIYFPHLHHSQIHPTLNREKTEALLMTPWNPRPTRNQ
-743 GSWIVKSPCIEQFS
+743 GSK
-757 M
+757 